1 MRRDTSSTRSRL
13 RRTLFLL
20 PVLGLTLAA
29 AGCETLDAI
38 NPFNEREK
46 PLPGARQPVF
56 PEGVPGVD
64 YNQAPPQ
71 PANSA
76 YNPYQNEP
84 PAAGAASATAPA
96 R

>member
-1 MRRDTSSTRSRL
+1 MHHAKLPL
-13 RRTLFLL
+13 RRALLLL
-20 PVLGLTLAA
+20 PVLGLTLAS
-29 AGCETLDAI
+29 AGCETLESL

-56 PEGVPGVD
+56 PEGVPGID

-76 YNPYQNEP
+76 YGLSTEP
-84 PAAGAASATAPA
+84 SAAPAAPASGTTPA

>member
-1 MRRDTSSTRSRL
+1 MRPDTSSLRSRL
-13 RRTLFLL
+13 RRALL
-20 PVLGLTLAA
+20 LVPVLGLTLGA
-29 AGCETLDAI
+29 AGCETLDSL
-38 NPFNEREK
+38 NPFAEREK
-46 PLPGARQPVF
+46 PLPGPRQPVF

-84 PAAGAASATAPA
+84 PAAGAAGGTAPA
-96 R
+96 Q